1 MGKIKGFVLNR
12 KQYQN
17 IRRMD
22 HCQMTLYAESVYKSG
37 YKDGQE
43 ATPGLT
49 SQEIRHALLPIKG
62 IGEKKI
68 DAIVEALEAE
78 LQAKHDA
85 LDMRLIGKG

>member
-22 HCQMTLYAESVYKSG
+22 HCQMTLWAESVYKSG
-37 YKDGQE
+37 FKDGQE

-49 SQEIRHALLPIKG
+49 GQEIREALQPVKG
-62 IGEKKI
+62 IGAKRM
-68 DAIVEALEAE
+68 DAIIEALSLALEEKGKAGE
-78 LQAKHDA
+78 LA
-85 LDMRLIGKG
+85 

>member
-22 HCQMTLYAESVYKSG
+22 HCQMTLWAESVYKSG

-49 SQEIRHALLPIKG
+49 SQEIRDALQTVKG
-62 IGEKKI
+62 IGEKRM
-68 DAIVEALEAE
+68 DAIIEALS
-78 LQAKHDA
+78 LA
-85 LDMRLIGKG
+85 LEEKGKERSHEIG

>member
-22 HCQMTLYAESVYKSG
+22 HCQMSLWAESVYKSG
-37 YKDGQE
+37 FKDGQE

-49 SQEIRHALLPIKG
+49 SQEIREALLPVKG
-62 IGEKKI
+62 IGEKRM
-68 DAIVEALEAE
+68 DAIV
-78 LQAKHDA
+78 DA
-85 LDMRLIGKG
+85 LSLALKEKGKAEEKV